1 MAFDMRAR
9 CMAHGIYLTTESC
22 AIHRA
27 GISKAIQSQHH
38 HVYSTPYQSLILVV
52 AVAVVVL
59 VAMEVEK
66 EHDETVR
73 LTPITDCCSRSALLD
88 VSFPLLPTVHPRD
101 SDGDETFGLE
111 RGDNRKES
119 ISNCYF
125 SLTPKNWNR

>member
-73 LTPITDCCSRSALLD
+73 LTPITDCSCFIAAQCTQQALLD
-88 VSFPLLPTVHPRD
+88 CI
-101 SDGDETFGLE
+101 
-111 RGDNRKES
+111 RGA
-119 ISNCYF
+119 
-125 SLTPKNWNR
+125 